1 MDNRELQVI
10 QLSSRDLIRFQKL
23 IVIFQEVFEME
34 NRPMINEA
42 YLRRL
47 LENPGIIIFAIQY
60 KNEIVGGLTA
70 YELPSYYSEYSE
82 IFIYDV
88 AIKPGFQRKRL
99 GTMLLSALKD
109 YCRDNGIKEFF
120 VEASEEDKHAVHFY
134 GSAGGIAEKV
144 IQFNFETE

>member
-1 MDNRELQVI
+1 MDNKELQVI
-10 QLSSRDLIRFQKL
+10 QLGSGDSIGFQKL
-23 IVIFQEVFEME
+23 ITVFQEVFEME
-34 NRPMINEA
+34 NRPVINEA

-70 YELPSYYSEYSE
+70 YELPLYYSEYSE
-82 IFIYDV
+82 IFIYDI
-88 AIKPGFQRKRL
+88 AIKPGFQRKGF

-120 VEASEEDKHAVHFY
+120 VEATKRINMQYIFISQPAASQK
-134 GSAGGIAEKV
+134 KW
-144 IQFNFETE
+144 FNLILK